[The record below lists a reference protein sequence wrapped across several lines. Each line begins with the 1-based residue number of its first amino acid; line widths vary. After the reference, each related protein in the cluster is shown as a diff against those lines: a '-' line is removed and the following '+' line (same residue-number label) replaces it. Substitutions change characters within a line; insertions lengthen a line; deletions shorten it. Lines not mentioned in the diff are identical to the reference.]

1 MERLKDL
8 CALGT
13 LGYLV
18 AALLPMQF
26 FPQHVGVIPEWIG
39 RAIFIAT
46 SLVFGTIYYGIH
58 TRKPIF
64 WRIIPTLIVIFFLS
78 HLIGGFWTVRPS
90 PPWFPIV
97 FSWFLMM
104 IAGFIILVY
113 GLEVTGQ
120 YYYMTRVLH
129 EWAQSIIVLTEGTT
143 ALLLGAVTIMTAAAI
158 RKIDKRLNQ
167 LEARQQDDK

>member
-1 MERLKDL
+1 MK
-8 CALGT
+8 
-13 LGYLV
+13 
-18 AALLPMQF
+18 LL
-26 FPQHVGVIPEWIG
+26 
-39 RAIFIAT
+39 RT
-46 SLVFGTIYYGIH
+46 
-58 TRKPIF
+58 
-64 WRIIPTLIVIFFLS
+64 
-78 HLIGGFWTVRPS
+78 
-90 PPWFPIV
+90 
-97 FSWFLMM
+97 SWFLMM